1 VPTESLNCPNSG
13 AVLQVTKYI
22 PTATCAYCNSNIR
35 IIASEHG
42 LKEVSAEADR
52 LTEITIA
59 LNRLLMRSND
69 SGHFVAF
76 KESQS
81 KKFVQF
87 MKNDSLLILDL
98 PSQTLSE
105 KEMERATL
113 FFRYLGAG
121 GVNAMRKYSNLGRA
135 FITFQLKLGQ
145 YVETAAQIT
154 LAIFR
159 QVYQFPVDFQLVI
172 KED

>member
-1 VPTESLNCPNSG
+1 
-13 AVLQVTKYI
+13 
-22 PTATCAYCNSNIR
+22 
-35 IIASEHG
+35 
-42 LKEVSAEADR
+42 
-52 LTEITIA
+52 
-59 LNRLLMRSND
+59 M
-69 SGHFVAF
+69 
-76 KESQS
+76 
-81 KKFVQF
+81 
-87 MKNDSLLILDL
+87 DL
-98 PSQTLSE
+98 PSRTLSE

-135 FITFQLKLGQ
+135 FITFQLEFGQ